1 MKNILFLLILFV
13 FCYPKILAQDYNIE
27 SYRDNEPRKAIINT
41 HDPNLKSFPEKSFYQ
56 QKADWQYIIDTTWG
70 PGLPLAQKQQI
81 FNTFT
86 SNIRN
91 SFDGFQSLGM
101 SLAIWDSI
109 KNYYYSQ
116 INSTTSR
123 GRFAAIMDYL
133 CSNMRDGHTYC
144 DDIALYATPLNP
156 GVPFFMFG
164 GLIINAN
171 HFGAVTTVLPD
182 SSVLIL
188 RVVNNHPLNLEPGD
202 IILGYE
208 GVPWKDL
215 IVELMEAELP
225 NFDWW
230 GGYDGTFTDHLFIGA
245 GMNWHLFD
253 TIDVLK
259 YSSGDTVH
267 LSVAPM
273 VNLNVPAMAN
283 NEQMEISNIPFP
295 NFSSGQY
302 VSYGILNNT
311 NIGYIFTYSEGGS
324 GNSQFDQAVAAL
336 QNTEA
341 LIIDMRW
348 NTGGTTGWSGAFK
361 ILANESF
368 PTLEFAP
375 RCNSSDFTLCPNGS
389 VGTCF
394 VSGSG
399 TGAYDRPIA
408 VLLGPNCI
416 STGDRN
422 AYRLKYLY
430 NVRTF
435 GRPTW
440 SSLGSSVYP
449 TYSGWDMRV
458 SSADML
464 HTNNPGIYLNRRE
477 FPIDFP
483 VWHNRDDAA
492 IGKDAVVEKALDWIN
507 YLVYPHSTFSDKTYY
522 SPSEDSVHLFTTI
535 ENPNVHQLSARA
547 YLKTVEGTLIDSVD
561 LVKQSLNAAW
571 EQWTADLNLPPA
583 EEFYKI
589 ALTVFDET
597 SSDYFS
603 VPNATRFTTVGP
615 VVLDSISWTIVS
627 TYYSVKPFLKN
638 QSTATTITNASV
650 RLICNDPWVTLI
662 TPVSRTLPN
671 IPPGSI
677 VSPTSPFT
685 VTVNNS
691 IFPGYF
697 NFKVEVMSN
706 EWIYWTD
713 SMQVVVPVEITS
725 FTATVNGKSVI
736 LNWSTATELNNQGF
750 EIERSEDNISFNK
763 IGFVPGF
770 GTTTEPKIY
779 SYSDQSVNNGTY
791 YYRLKQVDYDGSFEY
806 SNVVEVDYR
815 AFNSYL
821 LEQNFPNPFNP
832 TTTIG
837 FGIQNKSNVKITILN
852 AIGEEVAVV
861 LNEEKDLG
869 YHTVEFNA
877 ASLPSGVYFYR
888 LQAGIFVQTKKMIL
902 LK

>member
-1 MKNILFLLILFV
+1 MKTFLRILFFLFT
-13 FCYPKILAQDYNIE
+13 FCYLNLYSQVNDV
-27 SYRDNEPRKAIINT
+27 DNFQYKEQRKMLLKS
-41 HDPNLKSFPEKSFYQ
+41 HDPNFKSFPEKSFYK

-86 SNIRN
+86 TNIRN

-101 SLAIWDSI
+101 SLATWDSI

-116 INSTTSR
+116 INSSTSR
-123 GRFAAIMDYL
+123 GRFAAIMQYL
-133 CSNMRDGHTYC
+133 CSKLRDGHTWC
-144 DDIALYATPLNP
+144 DDLGVYNTPLNP

-171 HFGAVTTVLPD
+171 HFGAATTVLPD
-182 SSVLIL
+182 SSVMIL

-208 GVPWKDL
+208 GIPWKDL

-225 NFDWW
+225 NFDFW

-259 YSSGDTVH
+259 YSSGDTMH

-324 GNSQFDQAVAAL
+324 GNSQFDQAVTSL
-336 QNTEA
+336 RNTDA

-348 NTGGTTGWSGAFK
+348 NSGGPTGWTEAFK

-368 PTLEFAP
+368 STLEFAP
-375 RCNSSDFTLCPNGS
+375 RCNSSDFTLCPNGD
-389 VGTCF
+389 VVTCF
-394 VSGSG
+394 VNGSV
-399 TGAYDRPIA
+399 TGAFDRPIA

-458 SSADML
+458 SSADMF
-464 HTNNPGIYLNRRE
+464 HTNNPGVYLNRKE

-483 VWHNRDDAA
+483 VWHNRDDVA

-507 YLVYPHSTFSDKTYY
+507 NLVYPHNTMTDKGYY
-522 SPSEDSVHLFTTI
+522 SPIVDTVHLSTII
-535 ENPNVHQLSARA
+535 ENPNAHQLSARV
-547 YLKTVEGTLIDSVD
+547 YLKTLENVLIDSVD
-561 LVKQSLNAAW
+561 LTHQLLNPDS
-571 EQWTADLNLPPA
+571 EQWVANFSLPMV
-583 EEFYKI
+583 EEFYKMSI
-589 ALTVFDET
+589 TSFDATASEHFT
-597 SSDYFS
+597 
-603 VPNATRFTTVGP
+603 VPNATRFTTAGP
-615 VVLDSISWTIVS
+615 FVLDSIFYAHLPAQKRFS
-627 TYYSVKPFLKN
+627 TKPYLTN
-638 QSTATTITNASV
+638 LGNLLPIT
-650 RLICNDPWVTLI
+650 
-662 TPVSRTLPN
+662 
-671 IPPGSI
+671 
-677 VSPTSPFT
+677 
-685 VTVNNS
+685 
-691 IFPGYF
+691 
-697 NFKVEVMSN
+697 
-706 EWIYWTD
+706 
-713 SMQVVVPVEITS
+713 
-725 FTATVNGKSVI
+725 
-736 LNWSTATELNNQGF
+736 
-750 EIERSEDNISFNK
+750 
-763 IGFVPGF
+763 
-770 GTTTEPKIY
+770 
-779 SYSDQSVNNGTY
+779 
-791 YYRLKQVDYDGSFEY
+791 
-806 SNVVEVDYR
+806 
-815 AFNSYL
+815 
-821 LEQNFPNPFNP
+821 
-832 TTTIG
+832 
-837 FGIQNKSNVKITILN
+837 
-852 AIGEEVAVV
+852 
-861 LNEEKDLG
+861 
-869 YHTVEFNA
+869 
-877 ASLPSGVYFYR
+877 GVC
-888 LQAGIFVQTKKMIL
+888 
-902 LK
+902 